1 MPDASQCPHCGDKR
15 MTKGRYMLN
24 LFVYI
29 PMAAMVAGLFLYYA
43 FAASSPE
50 VTIAWLPGIIL
61 FTYVIGGL
69 WARSQ
74 RETVRTQA
82 KQAEQAD
89 AAGE

>member
-1 MPDASQCPHCGDKR
+1 MPDASQRPHCGDKR

-50 VTIAWLPGIIL
+50 VTIGWLPGIIAFAYL
-61 FTYVIGGL
+61 IGAL

-74 RETVRTQA
+74 RQTVR

-89 AAGE
+89 TAGK